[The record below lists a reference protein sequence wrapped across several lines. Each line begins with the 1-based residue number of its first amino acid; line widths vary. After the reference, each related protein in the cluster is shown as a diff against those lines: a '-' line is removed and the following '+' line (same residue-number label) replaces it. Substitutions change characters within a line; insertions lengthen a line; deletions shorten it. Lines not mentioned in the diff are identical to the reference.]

1 MLSTSQFGPI
11 WPQSGPPKREST
23 ATSHEGISR
32 VLNRFK
38 CHINPLMK
46 ITLKQLLMKRYW
58 RFWHNRGTNGHAI
71 KGRSKHVKA
80 LDLFT
85 SGNEIPEIRVH
96 LIPCN

>member
-1 MLSTSQFGPI
+1 M
-11 WPQSGPPKREST
+11 
-23 ATSHEGISR
+23 
-32 VLNRFK
+32 
-38 CHINPLMK
+38 MMMMM
-46 ITLKQLLMKRYW
+46 MKRYW

-85 SGNEIPEIRVH
+85 SGAEIPEIRVH